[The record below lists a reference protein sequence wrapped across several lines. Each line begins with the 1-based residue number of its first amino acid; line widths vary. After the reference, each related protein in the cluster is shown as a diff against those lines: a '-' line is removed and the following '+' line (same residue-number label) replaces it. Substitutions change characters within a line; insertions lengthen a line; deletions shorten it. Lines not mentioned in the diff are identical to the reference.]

1 MHAQHKSSFVVMVCI
16 SAQVML
22 QNMYESYYGA
32 EPAQRTPPIPTTQVR
47 TQQSAER
54 ERELC
59 YLAAT
64 TASEKEAVKQ
74 RLLKAVLELEHL
86 VAPEHPVRSM
96 VEGGSSA
103 WMGHYIIKR
112 EFSEGSRHV
121 FGISLPDLSSAMPAA
136 HADLG
141 QHISNDLDGE
151 ADVCFSDS
159 ASGRPQESSGFQT
172 TASTLASVKA
182 AVGRVAR
189 ILGLGAASS
198 QSLPSSQQHT
208 IADLPLEVQPPDIS
222 PDAPVCRNSDA
233 AAAAETES
241 SSAVHASN
249 VSSGARGS
257 VGMNLTS
264 ELDSMLDE
272 TADRLL
278 QTSCGEGWLV
288 QPRIANMSGLEYRVY
303 MLGGASAVSLSSML

>member
-1 MHAQHKSSFVVMVCI
+1 MRCYALAQYKSFFALTLHI
-16 SAQVML
+16 AAQVIL
-22 QNMYESYYGA
+22 QNMYESYYRA
-32 EPAQRTPPIPTTQVR
+32 EPAQRTPPIPTTQVKS
-47 TQQSAER
+47 QQSAER

-64 TASEKEAVKQ
+64 TASEKDAVKQ
-74 RLLKAVLELEHL
+74 RLLKAVLELEQL

-103 WMGHYIIKR
+103 WMGQYIIKR

-121 FGISLPDLSSAMPAA
+121 FGITLPDLDSARPAA
-136 HADLG
+136 DADPG
-141 QHISNDLDGE
+141 QHRSGDLAGG
-151 ADVCFSDS
+151 ADICLSDIADS
-159 ASGRPQESSGFQT
+159 RSQASSG
-172 TASTLASVKA
+172 ASILANVKA
-182 AVGRVAR
+182 AVSRVAR
-189 ILGLGAASS
+189 ILGVGTAPG
-198 QSLPSSQQHT
+198 QKLPSSQQHT
-208 IADLPLEVQPPDIS
+208 LADLPLEVQPPDIS
-222 PDAPVCRNSDA
+222 PDAPICRSLE

-241 SSAVHASN
+241 SSAVHASS
-249 VSSGARGS
+249 VPGGVRGS
-257 VGMNLTS
+257 VGMNLTP

-303 MLGGASAVSLSSML
+303 MLGGAAAVSLYSML